1 MSNDA
6 SAGWRW
12 ANVPVPQAHLAGL
25 VIGGALGLWWPL
37 GLPLERS
44 LALALGAV
52 LSLAGAAVGAWAVRA
67 AGRVNIASPTGLVI
81 GGPYRY
87 SRNPM
92 YVGWTALYIGITLV
106 VESAWPLV
114 FLPAVAVLTHRTVRR
129 EERVLAKRFG
139 GDYAAY
145 RERVR
150 RYL

>member
-12 ANVPVPQAHLAGL
+12 ANVPVPEAHLAGL
-25 VIGGALGLWWPL
+25 VMGGAIGFWRPL
-37 GLPLERS
+37 GLPLERP
-44 LALALGAV
+44 LTLALGAV
-52 LSLAGAAVGAWAVRA
+52 LSLAGAAISAWAVRA
-67 AGRVNIASPTGLVI
+67 AGRVDVASPTGLVT

-92 YVGWTALYIGITLV
+92 YVGWTTLYVGVALVAQT
-106 VESAWPLV
+106 AWPLV
-114 FLPAVAVLTHRTVRR
+114 LLPAVAVLTHRQVRR
-129 EERVLAKRFG
+129 EERALAKRFD

>member
-12 ANVPVPQAHLAGL
+12 TNVPVPRAHLAGL
-25 VIGGALGLWWPL
+25 VIGGGIGSRWSL

-44 LALALGAV
+44 HALALGVV
-52 LSLAGAAVGAWAVRA
+52 LSLAGAAVSAWAVRA
-67 AGRVNIASPTGLVI
+67 AGRVDVASPTGLVTR
-81 GGPYRY
+81 GPYRY

-92 YVGWTALYIGITLV
+92 YVGWTALYVGVALV
-106 VESAWPLV
+106 AGTAWPLV
-114 FLPAVAVLTHRTVRR
+114 LLPAVAMLTHRQVRR
-129 EERVLAKRFG
+129 EERALAKRFD

>member
-1 MSNDA
+1 MANDA

-25 VIGGALGLWWPL
+25 VVGGMLGLWWPL

-44 LALALGAV
+44 LALGIGTVLALTGA
-52 LSLAGAAVGAWAVRA
+52 SVGALAVRA
-67 AGRVNIASPTGLVI
+67 AGRVDIASPTGLVT

-92 YVGWTALYIGITLV
+92 YVGWTALYVGIALV
-106 VESAWPLV
+106 LEAAWPLV
-114 FLPAVAVLTHRTVRR
+114 LLPAVAVLTHRAVRR
-129 EERVLAKRFG
+129 EERALAERFS